1 MRAKFFGLR
10 QQAEKDAG
18 DEPYYC
24 LSDFVAPKG
33 SGLRDYVGA
42 FACTAGL
49 GLEEVVAAVNVECS
63 RGHVQPDKAAE
74 GLDQANIIEE
84 TPPAVSD

>member
-49 GLEEVVAAVNVECS
+49 GLEEVVAEY
-63 RGHVQPDKAAE
+63 KAA
-74 GLDQANIIEE
+74 GDDYRCASSLWRW
-84 TPPAVSD
+84 